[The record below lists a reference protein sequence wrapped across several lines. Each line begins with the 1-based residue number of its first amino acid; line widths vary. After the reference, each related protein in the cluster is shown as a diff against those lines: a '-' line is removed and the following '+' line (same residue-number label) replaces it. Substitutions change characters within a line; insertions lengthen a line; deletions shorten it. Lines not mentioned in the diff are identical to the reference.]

1 MKTGKLIK
9 KSNKPSTKENKIPD
23 KLFTSFCHLLNL
35 LLTIP
40 NYNVFELNY
49 LGTIL
54 IVIFINLM
62 NKKKKNVLK
71 FTCINLTFQFFLKC

>member
-23 KLFTSFCHLLNL
+23 KLFTSFCYLLNL

-40 NYNVFELNY
+40 NYNVFELSGYYFDGN
-49 LGTIL
+49 
-54 IVIFINLM
+54 FH
-62 NKKKKNVLK
+62 K
-71 FTCINLTFQFFLKC
+71 FDE